1 MPLFDLFDYS
11 LKFKGFPMKA
21 ATADFHAVQNLELE
35 TFLAFQ
41 ESQCMAIYKYHL
53 VHTPFYQSFIS
64 KHKPAKDITLWTD
77 IPIMQKADMQI
88 PAEDRLSDE
97 FNLKTV
103 YINNTS
109 GSSGVPLIFAKDKYC
124 HARTWAFIQNRFG
137 WHGINFNSS
146 WQARFY
152 GIPYT
157 QIKYIKERIKDFL
170 SHRVRFPVFNL
181 EDSVCEKYVQK
192 FSSTRF
198 EYLNGYTS
206 SLVLFA
212 KYCIQKGIVLK
223 DICPSLKVCVTTSEI
238 CDATDRSVMEKGF
251 GVKVVNE
258 YGAAELDIIAFEDTE
273 GNWLLNEENVFIEI
287 LDDNNNPVPDGQTGR
302 VVVTGMFNK
311 AMPFI
316 RYELGDVASLEPN
329 FKKGFNRK
337 LKYLEGRVN
346 DIAILPSGKK
356 VPGLTFYYVT
366 KSLLDK
372 GGKLKEFVIRQDALS
387 EFTIEYVQEE
397 PLSADGKQKI
407 REMMDMY
414 LEPGLTLHFN
424 QKEKIERTKAGKL
437 RQFQS
442 LVNPTIK

>member
-1 MPLFDLFDYS
+1 
-11 LKFKGFPMKA
+11 
-21 ATADFHAVQNLELE
+21 
-35 TFLAFQ
+35 
-41 ESQCMAIYKYHL
+41 
-53 VHTPFYQSFIS
+53 
-64 KHKPAKDITLWTD
+64 
-77 IPIMQKADMQI
+77 MQKADMQI
-88 PAEDRLSDE
+88 PAGDRLSDE

-157 QIKYIKERIKDFL
+157 KIKYIKERIKDFL
-170 SHRVRFPVFNL
+170 SRRVRFPVFNL

-192 FSSTRF
+192 FTGTRF

-238 CDATDRSVMEKGF
+238 CDEIDRSVMEKGF

-258 YGAAELDIIAFEDTE
+258 YGAAELDIIAFEDID

-287 LDDNNNPVPDGQTGR
+287 LDDNDNPVPDGQTGR

-316 RYELGDVASLEPN
+316 RYELGDIASIEPG
-329 FKKGFNRK
+329 FRKGINRK

-372 GGKLKEFVIRQDALS
+372 GGKLKEFVIRQDSPS

-397 PLSADGKQKI
+397 LLSVEGKQKI
-407 REMMDMY
+407 REMMDLY
-414 LEPGLTLHFN
+414 LEPGLALHFQ
-424 QKEKIERTKAGKL
+424 QKDKIERTKAGKL

-442 LVNPTIK
+442 LVNPSGK